1 MLRRVPFLPDF
12 RTTPVGVFA
21 AGIAVTLVACV
32 FVYYTTES
40 GHRLQAQKQI
50 MQVTQTIETRVE
62 AHQAFMRA
70 ASALV
75 AVGDVFS
82 RDTFRAVVDIGSLS
96 QRLPGLQAVGYAARV
111 SMAEGNATVE
121 QMRVEGYPDFGI
133 RPTGERAVYQV
144 VIDIQSVDYRHRS
157 LMGYD
162 LLAHPSLRSAAELA
176 RDSGDLAATAF
187 MPLVPDAADGS
198 GPKGVYLLAPIYQGQ
213 RRPDSIVE
221 RRAQLRGY
229 VFSTIRVDELVAGLV
244 EIRNLEITEPTLL
257 DPAVL
262 IHRSVENQQSGPSVW
277 WLILEREIAF
287 AGRRWILHY
296 AHEADVVE
304 KWLAPAVLLLGLGAS
319 YILFRMSRFH
329 LRARL
334 AAEEAAAALRASQ
347 EALRASEAEA
357 HAANRAKDAF
367 LATLSHELRTPLNAI
382 LGWASML
389 RSGSLDQAR
398 QTRALEV
405 IDKNARFQARLI
417 EDLFDVSRIIS
428 GKLVIERK
436 LMEIEPVVMAAFESL
451 RPAADS
457 KGVRLHYAVRP
468 DVHGVFVLADPA
480 RVQQVVWNLLSNA
493 VKFTPEKGL
502 ASLDVWVE
510 GERVAIS
517 VSDSGIGIAPEFLPH
532 VFERFRQADD
542 TTTRKFGGMGLGLA
556 IVQHLAQVHG
566 GSVEAKSEG
575 VGRGAQFIVR
585 LPIARRG
592 TPGETIEAQ
601 DSEEHV
607 PAAAHAAS
615 RAM

>member
-1 MLRRVPFLPDF
+1 MPLRRVPFLPDF
-12 RTTPVGVFA
+12 RKTPVGVFA
-21 AGIAVTLVACV
+21 TGIVATLLACL
-32 FVYYTTES
+32 FVWWTTES

-50 MQVTQTIETRVE
+50 MQVTQTIETRIE

-75 AVGDVFS
+75 AVGDLFS
-82 RDTFRAVVDIGSLS
+82 RDTFRAVVDVGNLS

-111 SMAEGNATVE
+111 SMAEGVSTVDRL
-121 QMRVEGYPDFGI
+121 RVEGFPEFTI
-133 RPTGERAVYQV
+133 RPGGERAVYQV
-144 VIDIQSVDYRHRS
+144 VIDIQSVDYRHRG

-187 MPLVPDAADGS
+187 MPLVPDSKDS
-198 GPKGVYLLAPIYQGQ
+198 SSPKGVFLLAPIYQGQ

-221 RRAQLRGY
+221 RRSQLRGY
-229 VFSTIRVDELVAGLV
+229 VFSTIRVDDLVAGLV
-244 EIRNLEITEPTLL
+244 EIRNLEITEATLL

-262 IHRSVENQQSGPSVW
+262 IHRSPEVRRNGPSVW
-277 WLILEREIAF
+277 WLSLEREIALG
-287 AGRRWILHY
+287 GRRWTLHY
-296 AHEADVVE
+296 SHEADLVE
-304 KWLAPAVLLLGLGAS
+304 KWPAPVVALLGLGAS
-319 YILFRMSRFH
+319 FILFRVSRFQ

-334 AAEEAAAALRASQ
+334 AAEAAAAALRASQ

-382 LGWASML
+382 LGWASMM
-389 RSGSLDQAR
+389 RSGSLDAAR
-398 QTRALEV
+398 QARALEV

-436 LMEIEPVVMAAFESL
+436 LMEIEPVVMAALESL
-451 RPAADS
+451 RPAADT
-457 KGVRLHYAVRP
+457 KGVLLQYSVQA
-468 DVHGVFVLADPA
+468 DVAGVFVLADPA

-502 ASLDVWVE
+502 ASLDV
-510 GERVAIS
+510 RVQGDRVIIT

-566 GSVEAKSEG
+566 GTVEARSEG
-575 VGRGAQFIVR
+575 AGRGAQFIVS

-592 TPGETIEAQ
+592 TPGEAALDDALERYPVARAQ
-601 DSEEHV
+601 
-607 PAAAHAAS
+607 
-615 RAM
+615 